1 MCLHSIFSERSSLRL
16 IYLVT
21 ESTQP
26 SIERDFSFISFV
38 DVNAKD
44 SVEDHQKK
52 LDALSLTTNND
63 DAHNPNMFQINLSN
77 KITKNNGTL
86 YLAVFSV
93 PLTENMEAGKTS
105 FKGF

>member
-1 MCLHSIFSERSSLRL
+1 MRL

-63 DAHNPNMFQINLSN
+63 DDAHNPNMFQINLSN

-93 PLTENMEAGKTS
+93 PLTENMEAGKT
-105 FKGF
+105 